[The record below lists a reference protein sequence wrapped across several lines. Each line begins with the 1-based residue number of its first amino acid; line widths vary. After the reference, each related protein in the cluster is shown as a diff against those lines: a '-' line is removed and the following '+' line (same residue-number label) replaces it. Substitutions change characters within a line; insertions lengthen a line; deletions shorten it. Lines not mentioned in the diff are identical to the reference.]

1 MPLKG
6 ESKEDEGAVSGAL
19 ARHLLDEVER
29 ARIGRGEAL
38 GRVRRRVREVCAR
51 DAIVSGDVVW
61 SIGRR
66 GLMGSWIEVFVG
78 SARMDRWLF

>member
-6 ESKEDEGAVSGAL
+6 ESKEDEGAVSEAL

-29 ARIGRGEAL
+29 VRIWRGEAR
-38 GRVRRRVREVCAR
+38 GRVRRSVREVCAR

-66 GLMGSWIEVFVG
+66 GNDGKL
-78 SARMDRWLF
+78 D

>member
-6 ESKEDEGAVSGAL
+6 ESKEDVGATSGAL

-29 ARIGRGEAL
+29 ARIGRVEVR

-51 DAIVSGDVVW
+51 DAIVSGDVVD
-61 SIGRR
+61 SIGVE
-66 GLMGSWIEVFVG
+66 GDGG
-78 SARMDRWLF
+78 AAG